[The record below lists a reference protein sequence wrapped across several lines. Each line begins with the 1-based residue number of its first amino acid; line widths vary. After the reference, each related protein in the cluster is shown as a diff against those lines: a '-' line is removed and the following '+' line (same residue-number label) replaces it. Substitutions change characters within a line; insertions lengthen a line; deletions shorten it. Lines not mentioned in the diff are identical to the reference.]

1 VPVNLAGID
10 KETRRIIEPILSDK
24 VKMLWALPKKNV
36 KSGSYDGRT
45 AMTSATAS
53 PAKSKIIKRPFTLSW
68 QQQFP
73 APAHPDEVPSHVYV
87 PTFSTKMFYPSSAV
101 DTAAS
106 TNNKVGPTD
115 LARPRARRV
124 VS

>member
-1 VPVNLAGID
+1 
-10 KETRRIIEPILSDK
+10 
-24 VKMLWALPKKNV
+24 MLWALPKKNV